1 MRQQPMHR
9 RQTRRL
15 PVLGSLPRNE
25 TLIAGMLTGRAGT
38 PGNFNEWV
46 GWKNRDRGMQN
57 LANEPLWSVDF
68 ATGEIINGLA
78 TGDPVYNE
86 DFSALTI
93 PLREG
98 VTWDDGTPFTSAD
111 VVFTVETLM
120 AHEGF
125 NAHTFFVENVASV
138 TAPDDLTVAF
148 ELNAPNSRFHTTFL
162 DRWGAT
168 WIMPKHIF
176 EGVDDPVTFEFNPFV
191 GTGPYKLHS
200 FDEAGFWTVWE
211 KRADWQNSP
220 TGILYGEPVPQ
231 VHRLPGLRQR
241 RGQGCGPANPPA
253 RRRLTCRRRV
263 SRRRWPRAT
272 PAAPTSAA
280 GPGWS
285 TTIRRMTGITFNTA
299 KVAPYDD
306 KRHSLGAAA
315 VDRHRRVPRPGG

>member
-1 MRQQPMHR
+1 MC
-9 RQTRRL
+9 
-15 PVLGSLPRNE
+15 
-25 TLIAGMLTGRAGT
+25 I
-38 PGNFNEWV
+38 
-46 GWKNRDRGMQN
+46 RD
-57 LANEPLWSVDF
+57 S
-68 ATGEIINGLA
+68 
-78 TGDPVYNE
+78 
-86 DFSALTI
+86 
-93 PLREG
+93 
-98 VTWDDGTPFTSAD
+98 TSAD

-231 VHRLPGLRQR
+231 YIVFQAFANEGAKVVAQLTHQLDAVDLSAEGL
-241 RGQGCGPANPPA
+241 
-253 RRRLTCRRRV
+253 
-263 SRRRWPRAT
+263 
-272 PAAPTSAA
+272 SAA
-280 GPGWS
+280 LAQGD
-285 TTIRRMTGITFNTA
+285 TIRAYQPSFPWVVNNDPAMTL
-299 KVAPYDD
+299 
-306 KRHSLGAAA
+306 SLI
-315 VDRHRRVPRPGG
+315 HI